1 MVRHTK
7 KDVAQLHKPVLTVT
21 QTSMSKPETLAYNTL
36 VSAVQMNLVITSMEG
51 KTSGKQD
58 SLLNA
63 RQNKHAKQALGNIR
77 LACSGGT
84 QIVPTLTT
92 KNWAETITLMED
104 KHNANGVQI
113 RLVQNFLGR
122 MTTEE
127 LSSCMHCGIQLQ
139 TLFLLPCCC
148 TICTECLTEKNNF
161 CIVCNS
167 HYDTDDF
174 QLLQPGLDYV
184 WKWNI
189 IEAEKEREQK
199 RTLAANLES
208 VRQRETTGNAEA
220 QRIGNEVLAR
230 ILPAPIEDNRPRV
243 QRRWRKKEA
252 HICKYPA
259 VYIDGKCNLC
269 SDLHMCILNEN
280 QDCNICHNK
289 AEECP
294 VDESKSYYLI
304 DKLKNL
310 LKQYK
315 NRGIE
320 ITGEAKRPLKVIIFS
335 QFKQVSNLVGDRLI
349 RRFGT
354 GCVAE
359 YWGST
364 RNLELTR
371 FTKSED
377 CFCMLLTKDGSH
389 GLNLSFVTHIFFL
402 DEIFGEFLFT

>member
-1 MVRHTK
+1 
-7 KDVAQLHKPVLTVT
+7 
-21 QTSMSKPETLAYNTL
+21 MSKPETLAYNTL